1 MQAKRRSPLPAF
13 PLLAAITGM
22 ALAAVSNSACAQ
34 AAQPAASASNSAS
47 VRVQWGVKIP
57 LRDGVELNATVYR
70 NKASQP
76 PSPCIFTLTPY
87 ISNTYHE
94 RGTYFAAHG
103 LPFLIVDVRGRGN
116 SGGTF
121 RPFIQEINDGY
132 DVVEWLA
139 KQPYCNGKVSMW
151 GGSYA
156 GYNQWAT
163 AKNRPPHLA
172 TIVPAAAAHAGVDFP
187 WRNNIGTQYVV
198 QWLTLVAGH
207 TSQMILFSD
216 QPFWSGLW
224 RDRFVS
230 GEPYSNLE
238 YALGVPQPQLREWIA
253 HPEQDEYFDAFVPSP
268 DDYRAMNMPILTIT
282 GSYDDDQP
290 GALTYYANA
299 MRYGS
304 AAQSA
309 RHYLVIGPWDH
320 AGTRTPRDS
329 VGGVKFGPRSLLD
342 LPALHAD
349 WYRWTMADGPKPD
362 FLKKRVAWYVM
373 GSDTWRYADTLEA
386 VTARSVPY
394 FLSSKANAD
403 KLAAPGSLS
412 PKAPAHAWRDEY
424 IYDPRDVANAEL
436 ESKVDA
442 DDPTNTQMLA
452 ANDGK
457 QLVYDTD
464 RFERDTEISGF
475 FKLSAWIGIDQPDT
489 DFQALVY
496 EVAADGKS
504 ILLTT
509 DILRARYRENFRSA
523 TLVATRDPLLYTF
536 EHFTFTSRL
545 VAKGS
550 RLRLVIGP
558 INSIFTQKNYDSG
571 KAVSEETMADAR
583 TVKAELF
590 HDLQHASALYIPFG
604 AGAK

>member
-1 MQAKRRSPLPAF
+1 
-13 PLLAAITGM
+13 
-22 ALAAVSNSACAQ
+22 
-34 AAQPAASASNSAS
+34 
-47 VRVQWGVKIP
+47 
-57 LRDGVELNATVYR
+57 
-70 NKASQP
+70 
-76 PSPCIFTLTPY
+76 
-87 ISNTYHE
+87 
-94 RGTYFAAHG
+94 
-103 LPFLIVDVRGRGN
+103 
-116 SGGTF
+116 
-121 RPFIQEINDGY
+121 
-132 DVVEWLA
+132 
-139 KQPYCNGKVSMW
+139 
-151 GGSYA
+151 
-156 GYNQWAT
+156 
-163 AKNRPPHLA
+163 
-172 TIVPAAAAHAGVDFP
+172 
-187 WRNNIGTQYVV
+187 
-198 QWLTLVAGH
+198 
-207 TSQMILFSD
+207 
-216 QPFWSGLW
+216 
-224 RDRFVS
+224 
-230 GEPYSNLE
+230 
-238 YALGVPQPQLREWIA
+238 
-253 HPEQDEYFDAFVPSP
+253 
-268 DDYRAMNMPILTIT
+268 
-282 GSYDDDQP
+282 
-290 GALTYYANA
+290 
-299 MRYGS
+299 
-304 AAQSA
+304 
-309 RHYLVIGPWDH
+309 
-320 AGTRTPRDS
+320 
-329 VGGVKFGPRSLLD
+329 
-342 LPALHAD
+342 
-349 WYRWTMADGPKPD
+349 MADGPKPD

-394 FLSSKANAD
+394 FLNSAANAD

-412 PKAPAHAWRDEY
+412 PKVPAHAWRDEY

-442 DDPTNTQMLA
+442 DDPTTTQMLA

-509 DILRARYRENFRSA
+509 DILRARYRESFRNA

-550 RLRLVIGP
+550 RLRLVVGP
-558 INSIFTQKNYDSG
+558 INSIFTQKNYNSG

-590 HDLQHASALYIPFG
+590 HDAQHASALTIPFG